1 MTSHAEPVEAALT
14 APETPDVVDSAR
26 SRIGALLRGT
36 LRSYLGKLGLML
48 VIITVGIAVVGPF
61 VTPQDPLEIV
71 GPPFSPPGEG
81 YPLGTDYLGRD
92 VLSRFLDGGA
102 LILLLAALATVGGV
116 AVGTALG
123 AVAGYL
129 RGWIGQVIM
138 RSLDI
143 VLSFPPILLALVFMS
158 ILGAKPWLIL
168 LTVAST
174 HVAPVARVVESS
186 TLALVNRGFVQY
198 AEMIGVPRRRILG
211 RELLA
216 NMVAPVMVQLG
227 IRMAY
232 SIGFI
237 GALAYLG
244 YGRRPPAADWGSMVQ
259 ENQINLISSPL
270 PVLAPVLAL
279 ALATIGV
286 NLLTDAFGR
295 AAGVDIAKEGQA

>member
-1 MTSHAEPVEAALT
+1 MTSHAEPLVPGSPGTAANADL
-14 APETPDVVDSAR
+14 AR
-26 SRIGALLRGT
+26 RSPSRIGALLRGT
-36 LRSYLGKLGLML
+36 LRSYLGRIGLLL
-48 VIITVGIAVVGPF
+48 VLITVGVAVVGPF
-61 VTPQDPLEIV
+61 VTQDTEAIV
-71 GPPFSPPGEG
+71 GPPFATPGAG

-92 VLSRFLDGGA
+92 VLSRFLDGGT
-102 LILLLAALATVGGV
+102 LILFLAFLATTAGV
-116 AVGTALG
+116 VVGTALG
-123 AVAGYL
+123 LLAGYV
-129 RGWIGQVIM
+129 RGAVGQIVM
-138 RSLDI
+138 RSLDV

-174 HVAPVARVVESS
+174 HVPPVARVVESA
-186 TLALVNRGFVQY
+186 TLGLTSRGFVQY
-198 AEMIGVPRRRILG
+198 AEMIGVPRLRILT
-211 RELLA
+211 RQLLA
-216 NMVAPVMVQLG
+216 NMVAPVMVQFG

-259 ENQINLISSPL
+259 ENQINLISTPL